1 MIERSW
7 TPGPWVY
14 DSGSFY
20 AQCQLDSAGLTKRL
34 RGSDRDLFE
43 MPIAEIGRGR
53 PENSKANA
61 RLIAAAPEMFE
72 LLEDIYER
80 DGQPFPHRY
89 LGKVKDADYIRL
101 GEIIK
106 RVRGTDGR

>member
-72 LLEDIYER
+72 LLETIDRGGGLIPADIWKQIR
-80 DGQPFPHRY
+80 DVV
-89 LGKVKDADYIRL
+89 VKA
-101 GEIIK
+101 
-106 RVRGTDGR
+106 RGTDGR